1 MAREDWD
8 YIPLPKGM
16 LKELDRYLASNEAK
30 RYGIRS
36 RAELLR
42 FIVRRFIDEHEH
54 VLESIQVKQ
63 HNQTSNI
70 DKG

>member
-8 YIPLPKGM
+8 YIPLPKEM
-16 LKELDRYLASNEAK
+16 LKELDRYLASSEAK

-42 FIVRRFIDEHEH
+42 FIVRRFIDEYT
-54 VLESIQVKQ
+54 LQSIQVKQ
-63 HNQTSNI
+63 HA
-70 DKG
+70 